1 MFTLDDDDKVIVDA
15 ARDFSDKRI
24 GPKAQE
30 WDETHHFPKDVLRE
44 AAGMGMGAIYVL
56 SLIHI

>member
-1 MFTLDDDDKVIVDA
+1 MFTLDDDDKVIVDT

-24 GPKAQE
+24 APKAQE

-44 AAGMGMGAIYVL
+44 AA
-56 SLIHI
+56 

>member
-15 ARDFSDKRI
+15 ARDFSDKRV
-24 GPKAQE
+24 GPMAQE
-30 WDETHHFPKDVLRE
+30 
-44 AAGMGMGAIYVL
+44 L